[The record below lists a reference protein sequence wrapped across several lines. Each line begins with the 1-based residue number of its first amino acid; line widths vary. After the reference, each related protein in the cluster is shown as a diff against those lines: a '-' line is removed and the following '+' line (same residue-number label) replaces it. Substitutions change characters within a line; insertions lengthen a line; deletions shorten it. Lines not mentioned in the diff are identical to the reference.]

1 VMIRVTK
8 VKMTFFMS
16 AGWESDGSE
25 RVVDDGGVDSML
37 QFLLERGDVRTN
49 SCREMEQRQ

>member
-1 VMIRVTK
+1 VMMRVTK

-16 AGWESDGSE
+16 AGWKSDGSE